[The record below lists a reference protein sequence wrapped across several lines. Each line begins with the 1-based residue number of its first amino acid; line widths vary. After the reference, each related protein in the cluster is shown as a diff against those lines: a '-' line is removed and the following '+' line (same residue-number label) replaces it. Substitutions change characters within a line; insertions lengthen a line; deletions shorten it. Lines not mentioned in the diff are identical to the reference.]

1 MFNYQ
6 GSAYIRNKTTSL
18 FEKPTRNVIAL
29 LICVVVA
36 TTSACS
42 KTNVHVEK
50 EKTMSENKV
59 ILTKAMDALFR
70 DFSEEQMR
78 ALYKQDYIQ
87 HNPNVPTGLDAVI
100 GLLPMLKEAG
110 FDYQTHRMIEDGDLI
125 LTHTTYTNAHVFGA
139 PTVVAFD
146 LWRME
151 DGKVAQHWDSI
162 IPLHEKTASG
172 RTQTDG
178 ATEIADLDK
187 TVENK
192 TLVEAFVKEVLIKE
206 DFSKMADYIR
216 NGLYEQHNPLVEDGP
231 EALQKVISESGLK
244 NHKIHRVIGEGN
256 FVLTQSEG
264 DWNGK
269 PMAIYDLFRV
279 DQGYIVEHW
288 DVLQEIPEKM
298 AHNNGMF

>member
-6 GSAYIRNKTTSL
+6 SSCAIQSTAKTLIQKTTQNL
-18 FEKPTRNVIAL
+18 IAL
-29 LICVVVA
+29 LICAGAV
-36 TTSACS
+36 TTSACA
-42 KTNVHVEK
+42 KTDDYAKK
-50 EKTMSENKV
+50 EKNMSENKV

-70 DFSEEQMR
+70 DFNEEQMR

-87 HNPNVPTGLDAVI
+87 HNPNVPTGLDSVI

-125 LTHTTYTNAHVFGA
+125 LTHTTYTNAQVFGA
-139 PTVVAFD
+139 STVVAFD

-151 DGKVAQHWDSI
+151 DGMVAEHWDSI
-162 IPLHEKTASG
+162 IPFYEKTASG

-178 ATEIADLDK
+178 ATEITDLDK
-187 TVENK
+187 TAENK
-192 TLVEAFVKEVLIKE
+192 KLVEAFVKEVLIEE

-216 NGLYEQHNPLVEDGP
+216 NGLYEQHNPLVKDGP
-231 EALQKVISESGLK
+231 EALQKVIREAGLK

-288 DVLQEIPEKM
+288 DVLQEIPQKM